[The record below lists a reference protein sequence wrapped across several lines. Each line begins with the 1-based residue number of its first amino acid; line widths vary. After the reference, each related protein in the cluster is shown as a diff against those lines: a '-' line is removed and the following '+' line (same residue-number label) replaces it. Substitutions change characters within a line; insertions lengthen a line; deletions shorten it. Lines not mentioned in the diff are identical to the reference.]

1 MEGWVKLY
9 RKLTES
15 ALWTSEPFTKGQA
28 WVDLLAM
35 ANHTDGRILI
45 NGGWFDIQRGQL
57 HTSELKLASRWKW
70 SKGKVTRFLN
80 VLKMDGMLN
89 VECSKGGTTN
99 GTTLTIVNYSI
110 YQDSDTTDST
120 TNGQRTVQRTVQRTD
135 NGQYINKNDKNDKN
149 VKNERKKEEKK
160 NIYGEF
166 SNVKLTNAEYERLKN
181 DFGNE
186 LEGIINYLS
195 AYIVERHYTSY
206 SHNLAIRRWVVS
218 AYREQKQRTTPAE
231 SDKTTTTEQKPQRL
245 VGPGTF
251 EVNGIT
257 VRLGEDEYI
266 NAQGKRHYYYTVSG
280 KRYNSEEKGFP
291 DVPLTAPARIYNSDG
306 TIYLRDGQ
314 CWGQLG

>member
-9 RKLTES
+9 RKLIDDP
-15 ALWTSEPFTKGQA
+15 LWTSEPFTKGQA

-35 ANHTDGRILI
+35 ANHTDGRMLI

-57 HTSELKLASRWKW
+57 HTSELKLAARWKW

-135 NGQYINKNDKNDKN
+135 NGRYINKNE
-149 VKNERKKEEKK
+149 KNEKKEKNEKNEKK

-218 AYREQKQRTTPAE
+218 AYREQKQRTTPTE
-231 SDKTTTTEQKPQRL
+231 SVRIETDEQGRRFAIWPD
-245 VGPGTF
+245 GTKA
-251 EVNGIT
+251 
-257 VRLGEDEYI
+257 RLGEGEFIQGGERRYRKDGPIVPRDADPRPDTTCFFNRETNKWS
-266 NAQGKRHYYYTVSG
+266 NA
-280 KRYNSEEKGFP
+280 
-291 DVPLTAPARIYNSDG
+291 
-306 TIYLRDGQ
+306 
-314 CWGQLG
+314 

>member
-1 MEGWVKLY
+1 MEGWIKVY
-9 RKLTES
+9 RKLTEWEWYHDKNVS
-15 ALWTSEPFTKGQA
+15 RVFLH
-28 WVDLLAM
+28 LLLT
-35 ANHTDGRILI
+35 ANYEDKRWQGKA
-45 NGGWFDIQRGQL
+45 IQRGQL
-57 HTSELKLASRWKW
+57 ATSLVNLAFATTLSVQQVRTALNKLKSTNEITIK
-70 SKGKVTRFLN
+70 S
-80 VLKMDGMLN
+80 
-89 VECSKGGTTN
+89 TN
-99 GTTLTIVNYSI
+99 GYSLITICKYES
-110 YQDSDTTDST
+110 YQDTDEAEQHATQHTT
-120 TNGQRTVQRTVQRTD
+120 QQTD
-135 NGQYINKNDKNDKN
+135 NKRITNEQQTDNNNIRNKEIKK
-149 VKNERKKEEKK
+149 ERKKEEKK

-166 SNVKLTNAEYERLKN
+166 SNVKLTSAEYERLKN

-231 SDKTTTTEQKPQRL
+231 ADKTTTTEQKPQRL